1 MPDARRRMPAWLLWT
16 IMLACI
22 GWCLTLLGSAFL
34 PIRVG
39 GIEPVKVIAF
49 FTHDPDAGT
58 PPWRVTLI
66 DRDIPPR
73 EIPED
78 VWAGVFSRR
87 RSDFGVPYPIFKTR
101 PTLLV
106 RGAPPA
112 FVTPLSDEDAA
123 SLLHAEF
130 ARLPEKADP
139 YLVNLR
145 ARFLE
150 TQVPRSV
157 ASELDAGEIV
167 VMVGFLLAATGAVLA
182 FWRLQRLHAAQAAA
196 SDASRGG

>member
-49 FTHDPDAGT
+49 FTHDPDTGT
-58 PPWRVTLI
+58 PPWRATLV

-73 EIPED
+73 EISED

-87 RSDFGVPYPIFKTR
+87 TSDFGVPYPIFKTR
-101 PTLLV
+101 PTLLI
-106 RGAPPA
+106 RGAPPVS
-112 FVTPLSDEDAA
+112 VTLLSTEDAA
-123 SLLHAEF
+123 ALLYAEF

-182 FWRLQRLHAAQAAA
+182 FWRLQRMHAAQAAA